1 MISIVIPLYNKEHC
15 IKETLSSILSQ
26 SYKDYEIVVVN
37 DGSKDNSV
45 AVVNSIN
52 DSRIRLINKENEGVS
67 KTRNRGIKEAQGEW
81 IMFLDADDLMYE
93 GCLQALVDLGE
104 QFPEANVL
112 CGSFVTKINNREILS
127 STLKDLTLLTNQY
140 ELIWKKKWNIRL
152 GSFIARKEILPQFPV
167 DMAKGEDVLY
177 CFNLLS
183 KGTVANTPHT
193 TMTYVREN
201 SELSK
206 KRIPLEECLSWNLSF
221 NTNFSYLKT
230 IYVEILIKGI
240 IVSIIKFHSLK
251 NAIRLLSKH
260 IKGLLLYTPIFFV
273 RLLTRKLM

>member
-1 MISIVIPLYNKEHC
+1 MISIIIPLYNKENC
-15 IKETLSSILSQ
+15 IKDTINSILSQ
-26 SYKDYEIVVVN
+26 NYKDFEIVVVN

-45 AVVNSIN
+45 AVVESIC

-67 KTRNRGIKEAQGEW
+67 KTRNRGIKEAKGEW
-81 IMFLDADDLMYE
+81 LLFLDADDTME
-93 GCLQALVDLGE
+93 NGCLQALIDLG
-104 QFPEANVL
+104 QLYPQANVL
-112 CGSFVTKINNREILS
+112 CGNFITKTEKEDIES
-127 STLKDLTLLTNQY
+127 SSIKESCLIPNPFK
-140 ELIWKKKWNIRL
+140 LIWKKKWNIRL